1 MGPGM
6 RHADRQPAGD
16 ARTGRPW
23 RGRRWALATLL
34 VAAGVVRLGAAVAII
49 RVTPL
54 AREGQIFLSFEMQDA
69 FTPEVRD
76 AVLSGLNTTFAYDI
90 ELRRST
96 ALWID
101 RSVNS
106 ATVAANVRYDTLTR
120 RYHLTRRLD
129 GRVLDTRTAEDETTV
144 REWLTVFNKLAVFS
158 TRRLEPNTEYYL
170 RVHARTHPRDKMFRF
185 PWDGIAASA
194 MVKFTF
200 MP

>member
-1 MGPGM
+1 MGAGM
-6 RHADRQPAGD
+6 THADRQPEGD
-16 ARTGRPW
+16 ARQGRHFP
-23 RGRRWALATLL
+23 GRRWALATLL
-34 VAAGVVRLGAAVAII
+34 VAAVVARLGAAAII

-54 AREGQIFLSFEMQDA
+54 ARDGQIFLSFEMQDA

-101 RSVNS
+101 RTVNS
-106 ATVAANVRYDTLTR
+106 ATIAANVRYDTLTR

-129 GRVLDTRTAEDETTV
+129 GRVLDTQSAEDETTV
-144 REWLTVFNKLAVFS
+144 RKWLTVFDKLAVFS

-170 RVHARTHPRDKMFRF
+170 RVHAHTHPRNNMFRF